1 MKKEHKD
8 KKRNSEEL
16 LEIWGRLEK
25 RGFVSNKEGYF
36 DLIKT
41 EILKREQQEINRLK
55 QEMDTISKQKFG
67 SKDEFIRFLEQ
78 LFPGRPPSYPAI

>member
-1 MKKEHKD
+1 MKKEHN
-8 KKRNSEEL
+8 RNSEEL

-25 RGFVSNKEGYF
+25 RGFVNSKEGYF
-36 DLIKT
+36 DLIKA

-67 SKDEFIRFLEQ
+67 SRDEFIRFLEQ
-78 LFPGRPPSYPAI
+78 LFPGLPPSYPSI